1 MARRMAAQNAA
12 AAAAIGSAVGPVR
25 RIRAPADRTLA
36 ANVADQWQVD
46 HPVRNST
53 CVSPSSADPLTAGS
67 RAGRLR
73 AAIPALR
80 LTTAHRPTAD
90 RRERP
95 ATADRAAAIA
105 AAVMSAR
112 PAADT
117 LLAAEVVDTPPA
129 AGILVVEVVVDTP
142 VEAIAKQVFNELL

>member
-1 MARRMAAQNAA
+1 M
-12 AAAAIGSAVGPVR
+12 
-25 RIRAPADRTLA
+25 ADRM
-36 ANVADQWQVD
+36 
-46 HPVRNST
+46 
-53 CVSPSSADPLTAGS
+53 
-67 RAGRLR
+67 
-73 AAIPALR
+73 
-80 LTTAHRPTAD
+80 
-90 RRERP
+90 ERP
-95 ATADRAAAIA
+95 ATADRAAIA